1 MLIRPSGRIRY
12 LKVYWVQ
19 RYVQLACTS
28 AAGDDGSFMDVRVV
42 ISGEARCEI
51 FGIPLE
57 VRVGCIP
64 ILMILLGRCDDT

>member
-1 MLIRPSGRIRY
+1 MLIRPSGRIGY
-12 LKVYWVQ
+12 SKVYWVQ

-28 AAGDDGSFMDVRVV
+28 VAGDDGSFMDVRVV

-57 VRVGCIP
+57 
-64 ILMILLGRCDDT
+64 